1 MPFASP
7 TTIRS
12 RLLQILMIAVGS
24 VVTILVGAWHF
35 IVMPALQAGVA
46 RHQQQIALR
55 AADQIEQFV
64 ENKIRSLTAVTQI
77 GDFWDA
83 NREHQKVA
91 LYQLLKFDPHIH
103 EVSIIGLTGQE
114 ILRLSRSRVY
124 TDADLSS
131 LAQQEK
137 FQRAIKGESYMSPV
151 YHTNAFEPFVTVAV
165 PVKLTVKN
173 ITGVILAEIT
183 LKSLWDSI
191 SDIKV
196 GKSGYAFVVDREG
209 NLIAH
214 PDSSKVL
221 RGINLS
227 LVQEVREFLNE
238 ARDSDFGEQSI
249 GESGQKV
256 LGTFAAVKGLNWAVV
271 VEEPVETALAEI
283 RSVRRVGIS
292 LLVVVT
298 GATFLIGY
306 FFSGRLTQPIRE
318 LEQGAK
324 LIAQGNLGQ
333 KLEIRTGD
341 EIENLA
347 HQFNRMAQALKQ
359 SYQSLEEK
367 IAERTRD
374 LSALYTALAPFASS
388 DADQVLQKVVERLK
402 EATHA
407 DAALIRIFD
416 KETKTFLYPAHVG
429 FASTYL
435 EATRDPEQGS
445 AIGMA
450 FTTGEPIIAADIA
463 EDPRLKSK
471 RQLEAGFRSC
481 AFLPLRVSGELRG
494 IVHLASREIGHFSEN
509 KTDHLM
515 AIARQMGVAMEN
527 RELYEDATKTSQE
540 QQVLREFLSKLLLLD
555 LDELLHKMTEQAAL
569 LFKAEYAR
577 VRLFDEHDRIKTR
590 AVAGDKEVVEIMSI
604 AGEREELVGRGRRML
619 NSRKPLAIKDMAQEV
634 GGRPSRGVKAGLHG
648 FLGAPLLGRDQK
660 PLGVIQIMTRSPRDF
675 SQQDLDL
682 IEQFAHGAAIAMEN
696 ARLFGDAER
705 RAKEQEAL
713 NVIVTATSQSLHL
726 DELLQI
732 ALERVLEVTGRE
744 QGYIRLKDPVTGK
757 LRLAAHR
764 GISKEYIEVL
774 LHRRTPGGKGDR
786 VLESGEVLVINDPEG
801 VPLKEE
807 TRREGRHSLIW
818 VPLKAREKVVGLLN
832 VTTNRP
838 IPFAPREV
846 ELLQAIG
853 NVIGVALENAR
864 LFQETERR
872 NRELQSLYTVTST
885 VTQSLDID
893 TLMQTALETTINV
906 LGVDAGRLYV
916 FDGKINALRLAAH
929 WGISEDQLRGIGHY
943 APGEGVIGRIFVENR
958 PFFFSDVETDL
969 NYQAMARGQLA
980 HRGGYRS
987 VAGLPIT
994 VKDSP
999 VGVIYVYGRLP
1010 RNFTQE
1016 EMGLFSTIGGQIGVA
1031 LENARLFE
1039 ESQKNLRR
1047 IRALREIDQAISSTL
1062 DFRNVLDVLMEKI
1075 DLVLPYSAATVR
1087 LFNKDSGLLEPI
1099 ACRNLDEEEWK
1110 VSIWRGGRGIANVVF
1125 ETRAPLIILNAQT
1138 DSRVRDVDFYRKH
1151 KLISYV
1157 GIPLIVKDEIL
1168 GVLGFYTKQEHEF
1181 NSEEVEFLSA
1191 LGGQAAI
1198 AIHNSQLY
1206 EEARKREAQ
1215 LQETNDM
1222 LSALHSVAAAASQS
1236 LNLDRILHAAV
1247 EKITEIF
1254 HFDATR
1260 IHIYNEPTDELLLKV
1275 WFETDPDRFTSAR
1288 SFKRGEGIVGKVA
1301 QSGEPMIFEDIQNDP
1316 LYEQVSRIK
1325 LLPQF
1330 GYHFLAVFPIK
1341 GRLKNL
1347 GTLTFI
1353 GTNPRKLSS
1362 GEVQLLEAMA
1372 DQIAVAIE
1380 NSGLYED
1387 VKEKVQE
1394 LEQKTAELE
1403 RANRV
1408 KDEFLSVMSHE
1419 LRTPLNVVMGYT
1431 GMVKDGMLGDTN
1443 PEQQKALE
1451 KVMGRTKDLLSMIT
1465 SILYA
1470 TSIEAHEV
1478 RVEPH
1483 RFALGDFLDGLRRDF
1498 DISPDKP
1505 LTLVWNYPSDLPTV
1519 ETDSE
1524 KLKCVLQ
1531 NLIHNALKFSES
1543 GHVTISARIQGSVEP
1558 RAISDHQLENSGKE
1572 KLVEFKVTDTGMGI
1586 PTEKLPIIFGM
1597 FRQVDS
1603 SETRLHGGVGLGLYI
1618 AKNFTELLGGKIEV
1632 ETEVGKGSIF
1642 TVTIPVAS
1650 REGANG
1656 QLTQEKRREF
1666 TGYSLT
1672 ASGLPPERG

>member
-137 FQRAIKGESYMSPV
+137 FQRAIKGESYVSPV

-227 LVQEVREFLNE
+227 LVQEVREFLND

-306 FFSGRLTQPIRE
+306 FFSGRITQPIRE

-435 EATRDPEQGS
+435 EATRDPERGS
-445 AIGMA
+445 AIGTA
-450 FTTGEPIIAADIA
+450 FTTGEPIIAANIA

-660 PLGVIQIMTRSPRDF
+660 PLGVIQIMTRSPRNF

-696 ARLFGDAER
+696 ARLFGEAER

-713 NVIVTATSQSLHL
+713 NVIAKATSQSLHL
-726 DELLQI
+726 DELLEI
-732 ALERVLEVTGRE
+732 ALDKVLEVTGRE
-744 QGYIRLKDPVTGK
+744 RISIRLKDPATGK
-757 LRLAAHR
+757 VQLAAHR
-764 GISKEYIEVL
+764 GFSQDEIDDL
-774 LHRRTPGGKGDR
+774 LRRVPHQASDQ
-786 VLESGEVLVINDPEG
+786 VFVSGEPLVVNNRPDFRDP
-801 VPLKEE
+801 
-807 TRREGRHSLIW
+807 HSLLPQSYSVAWIPIK
-818 VPLKAREKVVGLLN
+818 VGAKVVGVLG
-832 VTTNRP
+832 VSASQP
-838 IPFAPREV
+838 VPFVQREV
-846 ELLQAIG
+846 DLLEAVG

-958 PFFFSDVETDL
+958 PFFFADVETDP

-1047 IRALREIDQAISSTL
+1047 IRALRDIDQAISSTL

-1087 LFNKDSGLLEPI
+1087 LFNEESGLLEPV

-1125 ETRAPLIILNAQT
+1125 ETKAPLIILNAQT

-1168 GVLGFYTKQEHEF
+1168 GVLGFYTKEEHEF
-1181 NSEEVEFLSA
+1181 TSEEVEFLST

-1215 LQETNDM
+1215 LQETNRM

-1236 LNLDRILHAAV
+1236 LNLDRILNAAV

-1254 HFDATR
+1254 RFDATR
-1260 IHIYNEPTDELLLKV
+1260 IHIYNERTDELLLKV

-1288 SFKRGEGIVGKVA
+1288 SFKKGEGIVGKVA

-1316 LYEQVSRIK
+1316 LYEQISRIK

-1353 GTNPRKLSS
+1353 GRAPRKLSS

-1380 NSGLYED
+1380 NSELYED
-1387 VKEKVQE
+1387 VRQKVQE
-1394 LEQKTAELE
+1394 LQQKTADLE
-1403 RANRV
+1403 RANKV
-1408 KDEFLSVMSHE
+1408 KNEFLSVMSHE

-1431 GMVKDGMLGDTN
+1431 GMIKDGMLGDTN
-1443 PEQQKALE
+1443 PEQEKALE
-1451 KVMGRTKDLLSMIT
+1451 KVMGRTKDLLNMIT

-1543 GHVTISARIQGSVEP
+1543 GHVTVSARIQGSVEP
-1558 RAISDHQLENSGKE
+1558 RAIGSDHQLENSGKE